1 MEDDMKKITRS
12 LMALML
18 VVCMMF
24 SLTGCGKDSADK
36 DYIATLAKATE
47 FTKGSSTART
57 TVKFDDGKISELT
70 SGALD
75 IDSIAIIVS
84 AQAGKSNE
92 NDAQVTLSVNLGGD
106 DLKLAT
112 ITSINGDFYFDL
124 SELKNSLLNCGI
136 SYASA
141 IASFLPND
149 NTVVKIS
156 SDELKQY
163 TEEAAEALEA
173 QGATTEETDP
183 EALLAQQKDYNSVV
197 SAFVDTLLPLFESSF
212 ESVEPAVFSKEGNA
226 NAITISS
233 DNYEA
238 LARSIYSMLTSAD
251 FTTKLD
257 EFSTSVSS
265 KGVSEDLT
273 SEISKAVA
281 SVKEDISKLDSTK
294 FEEELTKLKEDLQK
308 DNVTFNFKSTD
319 EIKGKKAGSRE
330 FNLTASASVTANEIG
345 TIVIDYTASAKE
357 GDTADFTAPANAVS
371 VDDFV
376 KSVQESLGA
385 LYNTNSQ

>member
-1 MEDDMKKITRS
+1 M
-12 LMALML
+12 
-18 VVCMMF
+18 
-24 SLTGCGKDSADK
+24 
-36 DYIATLAKATE
+36 
-47 FTKGSSTART
+47 
-57 TVKFDDGKISELT
+57 
-70 SGALD
+70 
-75 IDSIAIIVS
+75 
-84 AQAGKSNE
+84 
-92 NDAQVTLSVNLGGD
+92 NLGGD

>member
-1 MEDDMKKITRS
+1 MKKITRS

-47 FTKGSSTART
+47 FTKGSSTARI
-57 TVKFDDGKISELT
+57 TVKLDDGKISELT

-238 LARSIYSMLTSAD
+238 LARS
-251 FTTKLD
+251 
-257 EFSTSVSS
+257 
-265 KGVSEDLT
+265 
-273 SEISKAVA
+273 
-281 SVKEDISKLDSTK
+281 
-294 FEEELTKLKEDLQK
+294 
-308 DNVTFNFKSTD
+308 
-319 EIKGKKAGSRE
+319 
-330 FNLTASASVTANEIG
+330 
-345 TIVIDYTASAKE
+345 
-357 GDTADFTAPANAVS
+357 
-371 VDDFV
+371 
-376 KSVQESLGA
+376 
-385 LYNTNSQ
+385 